1 MSSIKKQGGCSM
13 RAEHIKYF
21 LALAENH
28 SITKTAQEFFTTHQ
42 SVSKTIRQLE
52 EEMETQL
59 FERSQK
65 GMHLTPQGQLM
76 LPVAQETLQS
86 FHKLRLNI
94 QHLNR
99 CQNMEGT
106 LHLINSPI
114 ANAVIAQSLLN
125 DFQLL
130 YPKVHYHIE
139 APNAADVLRYI
150 ALHHSGLGLAAIMQ
164 NPVYHKLYQPYI
176 DQVKIYPLLQDEYVC
191 VAGAKNPLAEQKSIS
206 FQDFLQFPIA
216 MLQIDGEEELPF
228 TQLLRQNGDIVPTL
242 LSESMQLYVQAIA
255 YGNYVGLASRRSA
268 KINPL
273 LSSSDLVYISFND
286 ALTLDIALLT
296 NAQPELD
303 EVSTAFV
310 EMVKGQCQ

>member
-1 MSSIKKQGGCSM
+1 
-13 RAEHIKYF
+13 
-21 LALAENH
+21 
-28 SITKTAQEFFTTHQ
+28 
-42 SVSKTIRQLE
+42 
-52 EEMETQL
+52 METQL

-65 GMHLTPQGQLM
+65 GMTLTPQGELM
-76 LPVAQETLQS
+76 LPVARETLKS
-86 FHKLRLNI
+86 FHKLRLEI
-94 QHLNR
+94 KHLNR
-99 CQNMEGT
+99 CQNLEGT

-114 ANAVIAQSLLN
+114 ANAVIAQNLLD

-216 MLQIDGEEELPF
+216 MLQVDGEEELPF
-228 TQLLRQNGDIVPTL
+228 TQLLRQNGDIAPTL
-242 LSESMQLYVQAIA
+242 LSESPHLYTQAIA
-255 YGNYVGLASRRSA
+255 YGNYVGFASRRVA
-268 KINPL
+268 KNTPL
-273 LSSSDLVYISFND
+273 LANSDLVYLPFKE
-286 ALTLDIALLT
+286 ALTLDIVLLT

-303 EVSTAFV
+303 NVGAAFV
-310 EMVKGQCQ
+310 DMVKEYADPR